1 MIVKKRKIKKDVLYK
16 AIGILA
22 SIIIIII
29 LINVFVSIHNKKQS
43 NNYKLKKVGYNDK
56 EVTEILKLDDKYIE
70 YLLKA
75 DYNPI
80 AYKLIEEKYFIEN
93 NMDAYLDYYK
103 KHDKEK
109 LSNIIA
115 LVNVGQNEKN
125 YENYKNSNV
134 EDKELILI
142 NKHTKLDENVEFDD
156 LVEVK
161 NWYCYGTNYLRED
174 AYNAFIDLYN
184 DAHEENLNILIK
196 LSYRS
201 YADQEALWNNQGGED
216 DDTSISK
223 PGFSD
228 YQSGYSIDINL
239 DEEGNILSW
248 MKANAYKYGFILRY
262 TSDKVKITGYEANDA
277 HWRYV
282 GVKAAKKIHDENI
295 TFDEYY
301 AYYVENK

>member
-1 MIVKKRKIKKDVLYK
+1 MTIKKRKLKKKPLYIL
-16 AIGILA
+16 IGILLF
-22 SIIIIII
+22 IIIIII
-29 LINVFVSIHNKKQS
+29 IVKLIVSINIKRNS
-43 NNYKLKKVGYNDK
+43 NEYKLKKIGYK
-56 EVTEILKLDDKYIE
+56 EDEISEILALDEKYIE
-70 YLLKA
+70 YLIKS

-80 AYKLIEEKYFIEN
+80 AYKLIEEKYFIED
-93 NMDAYLDYYK
+93 NMDSYLKYYK
-103 KHDKEK
+103 ENKNEN
-109 LSNIIA
+109 LSTIVS

-125 YENYKNSNV
+125 YENFKSSNI
-134 EDKELILI
+134 DDNELILI
-142 NKHTKLDENVEFDD
+142 NKHTKLDKDIEYDD

-184 DAHEENLNILIK
+184 DAKEDNLNILIK

-201 YADQEALWNNQGGED
+201 YVDQELIWENKGGD
-216 DDTSISK
+216 DDDPKVSK

-228 YQSGYSIDINL
+228 YQSGYSIDIKL
-239 DEEGNILSW
+239 DEDGDILNW
-248 MKANAYKYGFILRY
+248 MKNNAYKYGFILRY
-262 TSDKVKITGYEANDA
+262 PSDKVNITGYEPNDA

-282 GVKAAKKIHDENI
+282 GTKAAKVIHDENI

>member
-1 MIVKKRKIKKDVLYK
+1 MTIKKRKLKKKPLYIL
-16 AIGILA
+16 IGILLF
-22 SIIIIII
+22 IIIIII
-29 LINVFVSIHNKKQS
+29 IVKLIVSINIKRNS
-43 NNYKLKKVGYNDK
+43 NEYKLKNIGYK
-56 EVTEILKLDDKYIE
+56 EDEISEILDLDEKYIE
-70 YLLKA
+70 YLIKS

-80 AYKLIEEKYFIEN
+80 AYKLIEEKYFIED
-93 NMDAYLDYYK
+93 NMDSYLKYYEENK
-103 KHDKEK
+103 NEN
-109 LSNIIA
+109 LSTIVS

-125 YENYKNSNV
+125 YENFKSSNI
-134 EDKELILI
+134 DDDELILI
-142 NKHTKLDENVEFDD
+142 NKHTKLDKDIEYDD

-184 DAHEENLNILIK
+184 DAKEDDLNILIK

-201 YADQEALWNNQGGED
+201 YVDQELIWENQGGDD
-216 DDTSISK
+216 DDTTISR

-228 YQSGYSIDINL
+228 YQSGYSIDITL
-239 DEEGNILSW
+239 DEDGDILNW
-248 MKANAYKYGFILRY
+248 MNDNAYKYGFILRY
-262 TSDKVKITGYEANDA
+262 PSDKVNITGYEGNDA

-282 GVKAAKKIHDENI
+282 GTKAAKVIHDENI